1 MWLKLKYVVT
11 KKKKSARGKVDESLQ
26 RWKYGFNFS
35 KSLLYNMCYVCFLAK
50 PHSELM
56 QLTEENSQ
64 ELVS

>member
-1 MWLKLKYVVT
+1 MKYVVT
-11 KKKKSARGKVDESLQ
+11 KKKSARGKVAQSLQ

-50 PHSELM
+50 THSAVK